1 MTVRSTQIIVILRMR
16 TGNFTINIEDLYALK
31 LLRRWLILHSNS
43 NTMKKRK
50 FSFIEI
56 LLIECIFLFAFFG
69 ILKYLDEGNPRF
81 FIADAVILLLGY
93 LSIGTARYIEIM
105 KKEESDGKD
114 FTRSFSE

>member
-81 FIADAVILLLGY
+81 FIAGAVILLLGY
-93 LSIGTARYIEIM
+93 LSIGTARYIEMM